1 MIKVHYHYLYDSVC
15 VARCCLQAI
24 RCQYTFKASAIS
36 TCAETLETV
45 HILSYV
51 TYWQHMCKTVHSTR
65 QKATF
70 LQRSEWKSM
79 ESDELKQE
87 GPVIL
92 ASFLF
97 LPPLFGE
104 SGFTSDLSNVSLQSV
119 CLNKH
124 VHKPAST
131 RHTFHTNQSMTA
143 CLNCYYV
150 WDFIQTSGLPFLLQ
164 WD

>member
-24 RCQYTFKASAIS
+24 RCQYTFKTSSIS
-36 TCAETLETV
+36 DCAETLQTV
-45 HILSYV
+45 HILSYSQLLATHV
-51 TYWQHMCKTVHSTR
+51 KLSILQDRRQHF
-65 QKATF
+65 QQ
-70 LQRSEWKSM
+70 LSEWKSM

-87 GPVIL
+87 GLVIL

-119 CLNKH
+119 CLNRH

-131 RHTFHTNQSMTA
+131 RHTFHTNQLMTA

-150 WDFIQTSGLPFLLQ
+150 
-164 WD
+164 